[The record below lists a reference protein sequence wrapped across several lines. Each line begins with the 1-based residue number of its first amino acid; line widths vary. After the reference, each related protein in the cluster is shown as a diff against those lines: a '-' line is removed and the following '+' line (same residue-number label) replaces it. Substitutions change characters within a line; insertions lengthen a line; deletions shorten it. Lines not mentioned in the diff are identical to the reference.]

1 MMRIGWLNKEAMM
14 SDPHKQEKPEGM
26 TLRETLSS
34 VLWAALGVHSN
45 KARERDF
52 TKGKPS
58 HFIIAGVLFTLL
70 FILIIFG
77 VVKGVLHL
85 AGI

>member
-1 MMRIGWLNKEAMM
+1 MDEPNKQPEREHM
-14 SDPHKQEKPEGM
+14 SLK
-26 TLRETLSS
+26 ETLSS
-34 VLWAALGVHSN
+34 VLAAALGVQSN

-58 HFIIAGVLFTLL
+58 HFIIAGIGFTLI
-70 FILIIFG
+70 FVLIIFG

>member
-1 MMRIGWLNKEAMM
+1 M
-14 SDPHKQEKPEGM
+14 SDSEKPDKSENM

-58 HFIIAGVLFTLL
+58 HFIFAGIAFTLV
-70 FILIIFG
+70 FVLIIFG

-85 AGI
+85 AGL